1 MRRRLGLRQD
11 LGKTKGGIAQHG
23 SLKQRN
29 LYLSSG
35 VTLRSSQPHQSPKNL
50 DDIPSTETQRRG
62 EKVFERLKVGF
73 SRGVE
78 STGSTEVLPRFGKNS
93 YQWDQKGQRLQH
105 EKKPSDPKFSRQKAT
120 EKIIANTCHPS
131 VTERGGWRQNRESRV
146 LTRSWT
152 WLQTHER
159 SPWQRAE
166 LKPHRGIGQD
176 SK

>member
-1 MRRRLGLRQD
+1 MRWRLGLRQD

-73 SRGVE
+73 SWAVE
-78 STGSTEVLPRFGKNS
+78 STGSTEVLPRFGK
-93 YQWDQKGQRLQH
+93 KGQRLQH

-131 VTERGGWRQNRESRV
+131 ETERGDWRQN
-146 LTRSWT
+146 
-152 WLQTHER
+152 
-159 SPWQRAE
+159 
-166 LKPHRGIGQD
+166 
-176 SK
+176 